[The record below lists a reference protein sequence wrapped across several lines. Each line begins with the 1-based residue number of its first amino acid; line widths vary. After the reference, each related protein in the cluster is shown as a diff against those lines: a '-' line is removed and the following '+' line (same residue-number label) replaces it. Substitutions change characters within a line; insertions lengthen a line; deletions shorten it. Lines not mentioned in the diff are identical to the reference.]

1 MTGDGR
7 PAEFLLVQD
16 DVAEELFLRDVLETH
31 SVVNR
36 LHAVRDV
43 PAACAYLDGAPPY
56 RTPSIPDLIL
66 LDLNLPGRDGRAF
79 LARVRAD
86 AMTAGI
92 PVVLLTDSPAAEQI
106 LRGQGLPVQ
115 GYVRKPVDFEAL
127 AEIIRSQKA
136 LGFQVRR
143 WN

>member
-1 MTGDGR
+1 MTSDGR

-16 DVAEELFLRDVLETH
+16 DVADELFLREILETH
-31 SVVNR
+31 SVVNP

-43 PAACAYLDGAPPY
+43 RTACAYLDGSPPY
-56 RTPSIPDLIL
+56 STPSVPDLIL

-79 LARVRAD
+79 LTKVRAD
-86 AMTAGI
+86 PITAGT
-92 PVVLLTDSPAAEQI
+92 PVVLLTDSPVAELI

-115 GYVRKPVDFEAL
+115 GYARKPVDFEAL
-127 AEIIRSQKA
+127 AQIVRSQGA